1 MLDVCGNVGYAS
13 GCFSGGKDQFQV
25 NNVNTRTISMKTD
38 LVSFLLLWTGFLA
51 LGILV
56 SV

>member
-38 LVSFLLLWTGFLA
+38 LVAFLLLWTGFLA